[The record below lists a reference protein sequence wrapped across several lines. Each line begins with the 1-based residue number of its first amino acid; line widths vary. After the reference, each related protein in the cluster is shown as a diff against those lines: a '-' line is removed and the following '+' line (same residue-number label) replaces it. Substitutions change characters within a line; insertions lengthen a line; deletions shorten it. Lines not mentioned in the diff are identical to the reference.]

1 MALLTVSDFSLFLP
15 DGRVSD
21 GQLAA
26 MIADV
31 EALAVQ
37 AAPCLTGP
45 LSEAQAA
52 AALAIL
58 RGAVLRW
65 VDYLGRDDRQMAAGP
80 FSIGPAAGSSE
91 RKPLLW
97 PSEIADLQAVC
108 RGSSGRGRSFL
119 GWLA

>member
-1 MALLTVSDFSLFLP
+1 MALLTVSDLSLFLP

-26 MIADV
+26 MISDV

-52 AALAIL
+52 AALA
-58 RGAVLRW
+58 RARRSSMRV
-65 VDYLGRDDRQMAAGP
+65 QMR
-80 FSIGPAAGSSE
+80 S
-91 RKPLLW
+91 
-97 PSEIADLQAVC
+97 C
-108 RGSSGRGRSFL
+108 RVKKMRRTS
-119 GWLA
+119 A